1 MPSRP
6 VLLLGGQGYVGSALA
21 AWLQRAGV
29 SLQSVDL
36 GLRGEPGPAPNLRRA
51 YQGLTA
57 QDLDAFDAVVLLAG
71 HSSVSACDRAP
82 AEAFANNVGGFVDL
96 VHKLRNQKLVFASSI
111 SVYVNTGGR
120 AAREGDPLPEA
131 ASFYDLHKQQV
142 ERYAALAYRN
152 AYALRFGTVSGPSPN
167 LRPELLLNSMVRSAL
182 RDGVVRVANPAARR
196 PLLGINDL
204 CRAVEAILDGCVPP
218 GCYNLASI
226 DATVGAAA
234 ERAARRFGVPC
245 VRVELPNHYDVRVCT
260 EKFKAASGLP
270 FRDDL
275 DGLIDS
281 LAAWYSSRTPEPPDG
296 P

>member
-6 VLLLGGQGYVGSALA
+6 VLILGGQGYVGAALA
-21 AWLQRAGV
+21 AHLQQSGV
-29 SLQSVDL
+29 SVQSIDL
-36 GLRGEPGPAPNLRRA
+36 GLRGEPGPAPNVRRA
-51 YQGLTA
+51 YQELTA
-57 QDLDAFDAVVLLAG
+57 GELDAFDAVVLLAG

-96 VHKLRNQKLVFASSI
+96 VHKLRGQKLVFASSI
-111 SVYVNTGGR
+111 SVFVDTGGR

-152 AYALRFGTVSGPSPN
+152 GYALRFGTVSGPSPN

-182 RDGVVRVANPAARR
+182 TEGVVRVANPAARR
-196 PLLGINDL
+196 PLLGVNDL
-204 CRAVEAILDGCVPP
+204 CRSVEAILTGSVPP

-226 DATVGAAA
+226 DATIGAAA
-234 ERAARRFGVPC
+234 DRVASRFGVPC

-260 EKFKAASGLP
+260 EKFTAASGLA

-275 DGLIDS
+275 DGLIES
-281 LAAWYSSRTPEPPDG
+281 LNAWYSTRPPEPPDG